1 MLCMALSGS
10 EVPLR
15 TAAAIGIALPDNIVA
30 NAEIAERLGVDDT
43 WIETR
48 TGIRERRHACP
59 ASG

>member
-15 TAAAIGIALPDNIVA
+15 TAAAIGIALPDNIVR
-30 NAEIAERLGVDDT
+30 ERGDRGRLGVDDT

-48 TGIRERRHACP
+48 TGIRERRHARP
-59 ASG
+59 GSG